1 MLDLENVYNLKQNGV
16 LVLLNRD
23 GIPSDLNG
31 RPLVKNIDDFA
42 ALKEK
47 RKNYYMAAQDV
58 IVSNDK
64 DVVSV
69 AKEILKKVGL
79 DENISS

>member
-23 GIPSDLNG
+23 AIPSDLNG

-42 ALKEK
+42 ALKKK
-47 RKNYYMAAQDV
+47 RKGYYMAAQDV